1 MRAEWMLRACSHTE
15 RKRERKRVRGRR
27 VRWGRLDAEGLS
39 GCTCPFP
46 GPLSFEAPRPC
57 KSRMQQ
63 STKCE
68 RSIQKPLFSPHS
80 QTLDLQ
86 HPVLPVL
93 PVPTS
98 KVPSERRGENYVKGI
113 DVMQLFPCS
122 PSCLSHYPAERSKQN
137 NHKNSLTWTWEAW
150 WADLHS
156 SVLHNISLSPPSLC
170 IALFLSWTW
179 SVVLYK
185 WLAHKR
191 ESEQSLFHVLNAQS
205 NLWFVSPVRPAP
217 CGEPELSLERQE
229 FCQPT
234 G

>member
-1 MRAEWMLRACSHTE
+1 MLRACSHTE
-15 RKRERKRVRGRR
+15 KERERERVRGRR

-86 HPVLPVL
+86 YPVLPVL
-93 PVPTS
+93 PVPSS
-98 KVPSERRGENYVKGI
+98 KVPSERRGEKHVKGI

-122 PSCLSHYPAERSKQN
+122 PSCLSHYPAVRSKQN
-137 NHKNSLTWTWEAW
+137 NHKNSLTWTEKH
-150 WADLHS
+150 DEQ
-156 SVLHNISLSPPSLC
+156 ICTPQCYITSLSPLHLSASLSFFLGHG
-170 IALFLSWTW
+170 ALCSISGSLTSGKVNSHFFMCLM
-179 SVVLYK
+179 
-185 WLAHKR
+185 HKVI
-191 ESEQSLFHVLNAQS
+191 SGLFHLWDLLPVENQS
-205 NLWFVSPVRPAP
+205 
-217 CGEPELSLERQE
+217 CH
-229 FCQPT
+229 
-234 G
+234 